1 MSGAVDQTCTCL
13 ATFPRHL
20 STTACSTPML
30 SVCTRAV
37 LGLNGFPLD
46 EMNLG
51 ALVSMLVTKAF
62 VFQFE
67 FVGL

>member
-1 MSGAVDQTCTCL
+1 MSGAVARPQL
-13 ATFPRHL
+13 AALQCFQY
-20 STTACSTPML
+20 A
-30 SVCTRAV
+30 RAV